1 MVIYNT
7 CSRQKI
13 FYIYGMKIIAD
24 SGSTKTSWR
33 IINNDGKII
42 STETSGINPFFRSSD
57 DIERELRENL
67 LPYTKNVEE
76 IHFYGAGIINSEKA
90 AIVVRALKQ
99 MYGEIPV
106 NAYSD
111 VVGAARSL
119 SGNQAGIVCIIGT
132 GSNACYYDGTN
143 VVDAIPPLGFI
154 LGDEGSGAVMGK
166 NLVGDY
172 FKKVM
177 PLKLRN
183 KLQDRFDIVKEDVL
197 ERVYKQEKPNQYLAG
212 FAVFLS
218 ENLEEKY
225 CKDFIYRNLKSFV
238 IRNVIKL
245 NESYRLPVHFVGTVA
260 YVFQDLLKN
269 ILKEEGLTVGNIIK
283 EPVDELVKYH
293 QEKDS

>member
-1 MVIYNT
+1 M
-7 CSRQKI
+7 

-33 IINNDGKII
+33 IINNDGEII

-225 CKDFIYRNLKSFV
+225 CKDFIYKNLKAFV

-245 NESYRLPVHFVGTVA
+245 NKSYRLPVHFVGTVA

-283 EPVDELVKYH
+283 EPVDGLIKYH
-293 QEKDS
+293 QEKD